1 MKAVIYVRVSSKEQK
16 QEGYS
21 IPAQKKLLSDY
32 ARAKGFKIA
41 KEFEDDETAKSAGRT
56 GFGQMVEYLKQN
68 PEINTIL
75 VEKTDRL
82 YRNFK
87 DYVIIEDLGV
97 SVYLVKENEVI
108 GKTASSHQ
116 KFIHG
121 IKVLMAKNYIDNLS
135 EEIRKGYNQKAEDG
149 IYPSSTLPIG
159 YKLGKD
165 GDKTVPVVDEE
176 NKELVIKMFEYYSTG
191 RFSLVS
197 LINRVKTD
205 GLFVPER
212 LPKGIRMRT
221 ISQSSAHR
229 VLRNVFYYGD
239 FMWKGQI
246 RKGTHTPLVSKELWD
261 RVQGML
267 NKSDENG
274 LPKYNTLPFA
284 FKGLLVCGECGRTI
298 TAEHKTK
305 PSGLEYNYYRCTR
318 YQTNCK
324 QLAVREED
332 LERQIVEAL
341 DGLKMPQQA
350 VDDVK
355 EGLKQS
361 LSIKR
366 NIEDKRKQQLEEE
379 KAKLEKRLDAL
390 YEDKVD
396 EVITTGFYTK
406 KSEEYSERIKELDG
420 LLSKYTQANL
430 DYYDFGVKTLELAKK
445 ASFLYKN
452 AKPEEKQELLGF
464 LLSHS
469 VLFNKKALFS
479 YKKPFA
485 AIAER
490 VSSSDW
496 WSWREL
502 HPRPKAE
509 TSNFY
514 KLSKFFIRRGGLTWL
529 T

>member
-1 MKAVIYVRVSSKEQK
+1 MNDMKAVIYVRVSSKEQK

-21 IPAQKKLLSDY
+21 IPAQKKLLADY

-56 GFGQMVEYLKQN
+56 GFGQMVEYLKKN

-87 DYVIIEDLGV
+87 DYVIIEDLGAT
-97 SVYLVKENEVI
+97 VYLVKENEVI
-108 GKTASSHQ
+108 GRNASSHQ

-176 NKELVIKMFEYYSTG
+176 NKELVIKIYEYYATG
-191 RFSLVS
+191 RYSLVS
-197 LINRVKTD
+197 LINKVKAD
-205 GLFVPER
+205 GLFVPDR
-212 LPKGIRMRT
+212 LPKGIRLKS
-221 ISQSSAHR
+221 ISQSTAHR
-229 VLRNVFYYGD
+229 ILRNVFYYGD

-261 RVQGML
+261 RVQIIL
-267 NKSDENG
+267 NKSEG
-274 LPKYNTLPFA
+274 KGEPKYNTLPFA

-305 PSGLEYNYYRCTR
+305 PSGREYNYYRCTR
-318 YQTNCK
+318 FGTNCK

-332 LERQIVEAL
+332 LEEQIVEAL
-341 DGLKMPQQA
+341 DGLKMPQEA
-350 VDDVK
+350 VDYVA

-361 LSIKR
+361 LYLKR
-366 NIEDKRKQQLEEE
+366 NTEDKTRQKLEEE
-379 KAKLEKRLDAL
+379 KSKLQNRLDRL
-390 YEDKVD
+390 YEDKLDGVVSQ
-396 EVITTGFYTK
+396 EFYGQ
-406 KSEEYSERIKELDG
+406 KSEEYSARIKELD
-420 LLSKYTQANL
+420 SHISQYTHADL
-430 DYYDFGVKTLELAKK
+430 DYYDFGNKTLELAKK
-445 ASFLYKN
+445 ASVLYKN
-452 AKPEEKQELLGF
+452 ANPEEKRELLGF
-464 LLSHS
+464 LLSDS
-469 VLFNKKALFS
+469 VLFNKKAVFS
-479 YKKPFA
+479 YKKPFNR
-485 AIAER
+485 IAER

-502 HPRPKAE
+502 HPRPKAKTNE
-509 TSNFY
+509 IY
-514 KLSKFFIRRGGLTWL
+514 KLSKFCGLTAG